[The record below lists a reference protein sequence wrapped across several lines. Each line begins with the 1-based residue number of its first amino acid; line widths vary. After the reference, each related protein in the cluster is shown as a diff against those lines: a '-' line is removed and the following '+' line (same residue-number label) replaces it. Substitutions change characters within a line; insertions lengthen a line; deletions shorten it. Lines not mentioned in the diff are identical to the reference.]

1 MNLISGMP
9 PMGRGAGAMPP
20 QMRPPMMRPPAP
32 GGRGGAF

>member
-1 MNLISGMP
+1 
-9 PMGRGAGAMPP
+9 MGRGAGAMPP